1 MDLLPAKDLL
11 VLDFSFYFQ
20 EEECCVEFKI
30 FSKEV

>member
-1 MDLLPAKDLL
+1 MDLLPAEDFL
-11 VLDFSFYFQ
+11 VLNFSLYFQ